1 METKVSVIIPAYNA
15 ERFLRRSVDSVVAQ
29 SFTLWELVIVDD
41 GSTDATPQ
49 LADELAANDPRITVV
64 HKRPNAGL
72 AEARRTGIHSSTA
85 PYVLHLDAD
94 DWLLPDAISLLYG
107 RCRDR
112 GLDYCAG
119 MPIVYHKEN
128 KTKRYRHPF
137 EGEMDGDTFLHMTLN
152 DGNLPNWGCV
162 SRRELW
168 NDDIFPPADMSLPC
182 EDQLLNTGLAKR
194 IKRAGVYNDLTVCA
208 YAINPQ
214 SLTSQGTLYQAVRWQ
229 RFFEFLRAQLAAQ
242 GVLEKYETEVRRLEI
257 DHAAFHL
264 HDLDPKNEWVATV
277 MRHKTKGM
285 PLKHKLES
293 LLLPHP
299 ALCRI
304 TISAYRKVKSL
315 WTSRL

>member
-1 METKVSVIIPAYNA
+1 MEAKVSVIIPAYNA

-72 AEARRTGIHSSTA
+72 AEARRTGIHSTTA
-85 PYVLHLDAD
+85 PHVLHLDAD
-94 DWLLPDAISLLYG
+94 DWLLPEAISLLYS
-107 RCRDR
+107 RCCERE
-112 GLDYCAG
+112 LDFCAG
-119 MPIVYHKEN
+119 MPLVYHKEN
-128 KTKRYRHPF
+128 KVRQYRHPF
-137 EGEMDGDTFLHMTLN
+137 EGEMDRNDFLHMVLN
-152 DGNLPNWGCV
+152 DGNLPNWGSV

-168 NDDIFPPADMSLPC
+168 HDDMFPPADMSLPN
-182 EDQLLNTGLAKR
+182 EDLLLNVGLAKR
-194 IKRAGVYNDLTVCA
+194 INRAGVYNDLIVCA
-208 YAINPQ
+208 YAINPM
-214 SLTSQGTLYQAVRWQ
+214 SLTSQGALYQAVRWQ
-229 RFFEFLRAQLAAQ
+229 RFFYFLRSQLSVL
-242 GVLEKYETEVRRLEI
+242 GVLEQYETEVRRIEI

-277 MRHKTKGM
+277 MRYGTKGM
-285 PLKHKLES
+285 PVKHKLER

-299 ALCRI
+299 TLCKA
-304 TISAYRKVKSL
+304 TIAAYRKIKSL